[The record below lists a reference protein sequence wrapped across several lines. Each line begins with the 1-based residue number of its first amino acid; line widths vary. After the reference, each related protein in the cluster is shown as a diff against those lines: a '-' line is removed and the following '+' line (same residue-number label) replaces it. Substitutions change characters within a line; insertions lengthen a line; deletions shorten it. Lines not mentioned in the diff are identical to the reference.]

1 MDDEIR
7 MFADGRPAAPPYPQ
21 EARAKARERLLR
33 EAREGR
39 GFRLPKLGWQAAA
52 AFGVTVALVGGV
64 AVALS
69 AQQPKIG
76 VATSAATQS
85 AAVSDGELQ
94 PKPGQFIM
102 VASNTMYSS
111 FTQANG
117 KMTRYLYRTH
127 REIWQSADASAD
139 GLLLIAGLSP
149 KPWPG
154 EPLPAEAQKWKGE
167 SWMQLASCPD
177 RLAAFRTD
185 YAYLSTLPND
195 PTAMRDFLYKRQSAR
210 SGGKEVAGKG
220 EADREAFV
228 AAGDLVRETYMPK
241 AQRDA
246 LFEAAKEIPG
256 VQVAEGVEDSAGR
269 QGVAL
274 GRESEGT
281 LDQLI
286 FDRDTHMLL
295 GERHTVVDA
304 KAAGA
309 PVGSVLALTA
319 QLKVAVADRLPEQ
332 ASKGEKDSSCMPQP
346 GATADS
352 TGQPTAPPTVEVTVT
367 ATAPAPVETTV
378 PPTAEPSNSVGAEP
392 SNSVGAEPT
401 YSVGAE
407 PTDSANA
414 EPTVT
419 IEPSAPVPTKT
430 G

>member
-7 MFADGRPAAPPYPQ
+7 TFADGRPAAPPYPE

-39 GFRLPKLGWQAAA
+39 GFRFPKLGWQAAA

-69 AQQPKIG
+69 AQQPKLG
-76 VATSAATQS
+76 VATSAGTQS
-85 AAVSDGELQ
+85 AAVSEGELQ
-94 PKPGQFIM
+94 PRPGQFIM
-102 VASNTMYSS
+102 VASDTMYSS
-111 FTQANG
+111 FTQQTGG

-139 GLLLIAGLSP
+139 GALLIAGLSP

-154 EPLPAEAQKWKGE
+154 EPLPVEAKKWKGE

-185 YAYLSTLPND
+185 YAYLSTLPDD
-195 PTAMRDFLYKRQSAR
+195 PAAMRAYLYKRQPGE
-210 SGGKEVAGKG
+210 SGDKG

-228 AAGDLVRETYMPK
+228 SVGDLVRESYPPR

-246 LFEAAKEIPG
+246 LFEAAKAIPG

-274 GRESEGT
+274 GRESRGVLE
-281 LDQLI
+281 QLI
-286 FDRDTHMLL
+286 FDRDTHVLL

-309 PVGSVLALTA
+309 PVDSVLALTA
-319 QLKVAVADRLPEQ
+319 QLKVSVVDRLPEQ
-332 ASKGEKDSSCMPQP
+332 ASKAEKDSSCMPQP

-352 TGQPTAPPTVEVTVT
+352 TGQPTAPPTAEVTVT
-367 ATAPAPVETTV
+367 VTAKPPAETTDSATAETTDSA
-378 PPTAEPSNSVGAEP
+378 TAEPSNDSATVEP
-392 SNSVGAEPT
+392 SN
-401 YSVGAE
+401 
-407 PTDSANA
+407 DSASV
-414 EPTVT
+414 ETTV
-419 IEPSAPVPTKT
+419 PVPTKT

>member
-7 MFADGRPAAPPYPQ
+7 MFADGRPAASPYPQ

-69 AQQPKIG
+69 AQQPKLG

-94 PKPGQFIM
+94 PRPGQFIV
-102 VASNTMYSS
+102 VASDTMYSS
-111 FTQANG
+111 FSQANG
-117 KMTRYLYRTH
+117 KMTRFLYRTH

-139 GLLLIAGLSP
+139 GVLLIAGLSP

-154 EPLPAEAQKWKGE
+154 EPLPEEAQKWKGE

-177 RLAAFRTD
+177 RLANFRVD

-195 PTAMRDFLYKRQSAR
+195 PAAMRAFLYKRQAAQ
-210 SGGKEVAGKG
+210 SGGKEAGKG

-228 AAGDLVRETYMPK
+228 VAGDLVRETYMPR

-269 QGVAL
+269 KGVAL
-274 GRESEGT
+274 GRESQGILE
-281 LDQLI
+281 QLI

-319 QLKVAVADRLPEQ
+319 QLKVSVGDRLPEQ
-332 ASKGEKDSSCMPQP
+332 AGKARKDSSCTPQP

-352 TGQPTAPPTVEVTVT
+352 TGQPTAPPSVEVTATVT
-367 ATAPAPVETTV
+367 LAPPAETTV
-378 PPTAEPSNSVGAEP
+378 PPT
-392 SNSVGAEPT
+392 
-401 YSVGAE
+401 AE

-414 EPTVT
+414 EPTATV
-419 IEPSAPVPTKT
+419 EPTAPVPTKT

>member
-7 MFADGRPAAPPYPQ
+7 TFADGRPAAPPYPA
-21 EARAKARERLLR
+21 EARAKARDRLLR

-39 GFRLPKLGWQAAA
+39 GFRFPKLGWQAAA

-69 AQQPKIG
+69 AQQPKLG
-76 VATSAATQS
+76 VATSAAQSAATQS
-85 AAVSDGELQ
+85 AAVLDGDLR

-102 VASNTMYSS
+102 VASDTMYSS
-111 FTQANG
+111 FSQANG

-139 GLLLIAGLSP
+139 GLLLIAGLAP

-154 EPLPAEAQKWKGE
+154 EPLPKEAQKWKGE
-167 SWMQLASCPD
+167 SWMQLASCPA

-185 YAYLSTLPND
+185 HAYLSTLPPD
-195 PTAMRDFLYKRQSAR
+195 PALMRSFLYKRQP
-210 SGGKEVAGKG
+210 GGKG
-220 EADREAFV
+220 EADRAAFV

-256 VQVAEGVEDSAGR
+256 VQVADGVEDSAGR

-274 GRESEGT
+274 GRESQGILE
-281 LDQLI
+281 QLI

-309 PVGSVLALTA
+309 PVDSVLALTA
-319 QLKVAVADRLPEQ
+319 QLKVSVVDRLPEH
-332 ASKGEKDSSCMPQP
+332 APKVERDDSCTPQP
-346 GATADS
+346 GATTDS
-352 TGQPTAPPTVEVTVT
+352 TEQPTAL
-367 ATAPAPVETTV
+367 
-378 PPTAEPSNSVGAEP
+378 
-392 SNSVGAEPT
+392 
-401 YSVGAE
+401 
-407 PTDSANA
+407 PTDEATDLLSDGPSDVPSDGPSDVPSDGSIYKPTDGPTD
-414 EPTVT
+414 EP
-419 IEPSAPVPTKT
+419 PAPVPTKT

>member
-1 MDDEIR
+1 MAVSVGVGVGSDAGDPEPDLLGWPSAGDTFKVSEEHDVR
-7 MFADGRPAAPPYPQ
+7 AANTT
-21 EARAKARERLLR
+21 ATLLR

-39 GFRLPKLGWQAAA
+39 GFRFPKLGWQAAA

-69 AQQPKIG
+69 AQQPKLG

-94 PKPGQFIM
+94 PRPGQFIM
-102 VASNTMYSS
+102 VASDTMYSS
-111 FTQANG
+111 FTQTSG

-139 GLLLIAGLSP
+139 GLLLIAGLKP
-149 KPWPG
+149 KPCPG
-154 EPLPAEAQKWKGE
+154 EPLPEEARKWKGE

-185 YAYLSTLPND
+185 YAYLSTLPDD
-195 PTAMRDFLYKRQSAR
+195 PAAMRASLYKRQSAQ
-210 SGGKEVAGKG
+210 SGGKG

-228 AAGDLVRETYMPK
+228 SAGDLVRETYMPK

-256 VQVAEGVEDSAGR
+256 VRVADGVEDSAGR

-274 GRESEGT
+274 GRESQGILE
-281 LDQLI
+281 QLI
-286 FDRDTHMLL
+286 FDRDTHVLL
-295 GERHTVVDA
+295 GERQTVVDV

-319 QLKVAVADRLPEQ
+319 QLKVAVGNRLPEQ
-332 ASKGEKDSSCMPQP
+332 AGKAEKDSSCMPQP

-352 TGQPTAPPTVEVTVT
+352 TGQPTAPPTVEVTATVT
-367 ATAPAPVETTV
+367 VAPPADTTV
-378 PPTAEPSNSVGAEP
+378 PPTAEPTDSAT
-392 SNSVGAEPT
+392 AEPT
-401 YSVGAE
+401 
-407 PTDSANA
+407 TDSVTT
-414 EPTVT
+414 EP
-419 IEPSAPVPTKT
+419 PAPVPTKT

>member
-7 MFADGRPAAPPYPQ
+7 TFADGRPAAPPYPE

-39 GFRLPKLGWQAAA
+39 GFRFPKLGWQAAA

-69 AQQPKIG
+69 AQQPKLG

-85 AAVSDGELQ
+85 AAVSDGELR
-94 PKPGQFIM
+94 PRPGQFIM
-102 VASNTMYSS
+102 VASDTMYGS
-111 FTQANG
+111 FTQTSG
-117 KMTRYLYRTH
+117 KMSRYLYRTH

-139 GLLLIAGLSP
+139 GLLLIAGLKP

-154 EPLPAEAQKWKGE
+154 EPLPEESRKWKGE

-185 YAYLSTLPND
+185 YAYLSTLPDD
-195 PTAMRDFLYKRQSAR
+195 PAAMRALLGKRQP
-210 SGGKEVAGKG
+210 GEKG
-220 EADREAFV
+220 EADRAAFTGV
-228 AAGDLVRETYMPK
+228 GDLFRETYMPK

-274 GRESEGT
+274 GRESQGT
-281 LDQLI
+281 LEQLI

-319 QLKVAVADRLPEQ
+319 QLKVSVVDRLPEH
-332 ASKGEKDSSCMPQP
+332 AGKVEGDSSCVPQP

-352 TGQPTAPPTVEVTVT
+352 TGQPSAPPTAEVTVT

-378 PPTAEPSNSVGAEP
+378 PPAAEPSN
-392 SNSVGAEPT
+392 
-401 YSVGAE
+401 SVGAE